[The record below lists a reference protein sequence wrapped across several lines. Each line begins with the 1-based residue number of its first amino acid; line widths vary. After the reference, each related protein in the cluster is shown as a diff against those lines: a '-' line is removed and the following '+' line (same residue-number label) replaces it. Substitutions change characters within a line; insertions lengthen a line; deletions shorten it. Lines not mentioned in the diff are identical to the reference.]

1 MDLLITYFYST
12 FRYIKMLHIRDYS
25 GLLYVPE
32 NALYTLEVM
41 RILFSTVQEY
51 FISLCLMVRTI

>member
-12 FRYIKMLHIRDYS
+12 FRYIKMLYFRDYS

-41 RILFSTVQEY
+41 RILAVVFAYTD
-51 FISLCLMVRTI
+51 SLSLNLRRV